1 MAAHYINNRRIF
13 LMRDLLK
20 EIKKY
25 KVELKSLPITEILN
39 TKEYNTIL
47 NLLPTEKT
55 KEKCFLYNHSS
66 RGHLHSQWAYR
77 NGTYN
82 NYLIYNDTIIGIYL
96 ELSKN
101 DDYFYITLSLG
112 YDNES
117 TEIYDEHIEWEYYR
131 CDQLKELKIFL
142 IKIREWYLLEL
153 GT

>member
-47 NLLPTEKT
+47 NLLPTEKI
-55 KEKCFLYNHSS
+55 KQKCFLNNDFS
-66 RGHLHSQWAYR
+66 RGHL
-77 NGTYN
+77 GTYN

-96 ELSKN
+96 ELSRS

-117 TEIYDEHIEWEYYR
+117 IEIYDEHIEWEYYR